1 MDQPQLTAA
10 EILFP
15 DLPSEAAS
23 KPAAAPVA
31 RPQPTAA
38 PAAPAQ
44 AQATEE
50 TAEQRLERL
59 FPQPAANGQEKP
71 AAAATEPPAL
81 PDFIDH
87 THADAPLVTPIV
99 QELGL
104 GREQTAKLEILHQQ
118 MTAAAIDRQSD
129 AWATEAARLPP
140 QDIRDA
146 QSAVARFGSPEL
158 KDVLNKTGIGN
169 HPAVI
174 RAFAKAL
181 RSNPYTYRG
190 Y

>member
-1 MDQPQLTAA
+1 MDQPQPTAA

-15 DLPSEAAS
+15 NLPSAS
-23 KPAAAPVA
+23 KPAPAPVVPLA
-31 RPQPTAA
+31 PQPQPTT
-38 PAAPAQ
+38 APAQ
-44 AQATEE
+44 ATPPEE

-59 FPQPAANGQEKP
+59 FPQPTANGQEKP

-81 PDFIDH
+81 PDFIDQAH
-87 THADAPLVTPIV
+87 PDAAAATPIV

-104 GREQTAKLEILHQQ
+104 NRDQTGKLEALHQQ
-118 MTAAAIDRQSD
+118 MTAAAIDRQS
-129 AWATEAARLPP
+129 ATWASEAARLPP
-140 QDIRDA
+140 PDIRDA

-158 KDVLNKTGIGN
+158 KAVLNQTGLGN
-169 HPAVI
+169 NPAVI

-181 RSNPYTYRG
+181 RSNPYRG